1 MDNKPKRTVTDAI
14 NERTRKNTI
23 AYIIMFAL
31 AVGAFF
37 LIFSEL
43 LEIAKH

>member
-1 MDNKPKRTVTDAI
+1 MEDKPKRTVTDQI
-14 NERTRKNTI
+14 NERTRQNTI

-43 LEIAKH
+43 LEVAKH